1 MTKFVVLNL
10 GAGDLNQGFPFVSVT
25 AQSGNHLMQVTGSL
39 PAMPQLVA
47 NYQTWQS
54 IYQILHQ
61 SCSMG
66 NRYSPQS
73 HRQEVNWEGDS
84 SISINEADITHVSE
98 SELYQVG
105 TQLKTCVDRWLNSEG
120 FQPIERSLRQ
130 EFSSHDEI
138 RFIIQTSD
146 QNSRQIPWSIW
157 QFFQDYP
164 GAEVALSALDFK
176 SIRRVINPAKQV
188 RILAILGN
196 SSGIDVETDRA
207 LLENLKGAN
216 VVFLVEPSRQQL
228 DEYLWHQAGWDLL
241 FFAGHS
247 CSEADGKSGEIQINP
262 TEKITITQ
270 LKNALNRALKSGL
283 QLVIFNSC
291 QGLGLANQLSDL
303 HFPQMILMREPVPDR
318 VAQIFLKHFL
328 FAFSEGQSL
337 YLAFREARER
347 LQGIEGK
354 FPGASWLP
362 LIFQNPAEMPPT
374 WNELSQGETTI
385 MSNVSSNLVATLTLH
400 PSSRSPDD
408 LKTQQYFLS
417 SEEVSVIGRS
427 PDCQIPLN
435 PTEHVTV
442 SRRHAE
448 IKHIK
453 QGHESGWQI
462 RDTGTTNG
470 TLVNDQRIEGWH
482 SLNSGDRVTLGYKGP
497 ELIFEHS
504 ALPTT
509 VFIPVST
516 TEEQASAEESISES
530 DSQAVEEKKEA
541 KAVEQNQEE
550 QEASSAPPIP
560 TENLSIPE
568 EKTLPSASQPSTK
581 ATEKP
586 TESVPQPSPE
596 TKEETT
602 KTDRTDRTDKN
613 HTPVKSSTTHPEPT
627 HDLEAIASSSLWG
640 MMSQRE
646 VSHLPCSEEITALA
660 FSPDGKVLASASG
673 DKTIKLWN
681 LETGEEKL
689 SLTAHKLAINAL
701 AFSPDGKVLA
711 SASGDKTIKLWNL
724 ETGEEKLSLTAHKL
738 AINALAF
745 SCDGAT
751 LASASGDKTIKLW
764 NLETGEEKL
773 SLTAHKLAINAL
785 AFSPDGATLASAS
798 GDKTIKLWNLETA
811 EEQLS
816 ISTQKSIVS
825 ALTFS
830 PDRRLLASISDQQ
843 WLKLWSIATVE
854 EVLSIAIPKAYRGVT
869 VLHPDGQTLVSS
881 VEGERIA
888 IWTL

>member
-1 MTKFVVLNL
+1 MTKLVVLNL
-10 GAGDLNQGFPFVSVT
+10 GTGNFNQGFPFVSVT
-25 AQSGNHLMQVTGSL
+25 FQSSNYMMQVTGNL
-39 PAMPQLVA
+39 PAVPKLL
-47 NYQTWQS
+47 NYYQHWQS
-54 IYQILHQ
+54 VYQLLNQ
-61 SCSMG
+61 SRSLG
-66 NRYSPQS
+66 TRDSPPKD
-73 HRQEVNWEGDS
+73 RQNPNFDRDS
-84 SISINEADITHVSE
+84 SIFINETDITHVSE
-98 SELYQVG
+98 IELSNAA
-105 TQLKTCVDRWLNSEG
+105 TQLKSCLDSWLNTEG
-120 FQPIERSLRQ
+120 FRQIERSLRQ
-130 EFSSHDEI
+130 ELSVHDEI

-146 QNSRQIPWSIW
+146 QQSRQIPWSIW

-176 SIRRVINPAKQV
+176 SVRRVINPAKQV

-196 SSGIDVETDRA
+196 SSGINIEADRA

-216 VVFLVEPSRQQL
+216 VVFLVEPSRQKL
-228 DEYLWHQAGWDLL
+228 DEYLWHQAGWDIL

-247 CSEADGKSGEIQINP
+247 CSQLDGKTGEIYINP
-262 TEKITITQ
+262 TEKLTIAQ

-283 QLVIFNSC
+283 QLAIFNSC

-303 HFPQMILMREPVPDR
+303 DFPQMILMREPVPDR

-347 LQGIEGK
+347 LQGIEGE

-374 WNELSQGETTI
+374 WNELSKGETTI
-385 MSNVSSNLVATLTLH
+385 MSNASSNFVATLTLH
-400 PSSRSPDD
+400 PSSPSPDCS
-408 LKTQQYFLS
+408 KTQQYFLS
-417 SEEVSVIGRS
+417 SEEVTVIGRS

-453 QGHESGWQI
+453 QGQESGWHI

-516 TEEQASAEESISES
+516 TEESTSAEESISEL

-541 KAVEQNQEE
+541 EAVEQNQEE
-550 QEASSAPPIP
+550 QEASSALPVP

-568 EKTLPSASQPSTK
+568 EKTSPSASQSSTK
-581 ATEKP
+581 APEKP
-586 TESVPQPSPE
+586 TASVPLPSLE
-596 TKEETT
+596 TKEEIT
-602 KTDRTDRTDKN
+602 KTDKN
-613 HTPVKSSTTHPEPT
+613 HTPVKSTTTHPEPT
-627 HDLEAIASSSLWG
+627 HDLEAITSSSLWG
-640 MMSQRE
+640 IMSQRE

-660 FSPDGKVLASASG
+660 FSPDG
-673 DKTIKLWN
+673 
-681 LETGEEKL
+681 
-689 SLTAHKLAINAL
+689 
-701 AFSPDGKVLA
+701 
-711 SASGDKTIKLWNL
+711 
-724 ETGEEKLSLTAHKL
+724 
-738 AINALAF
+738 
-745 SCDGAT
+745 AT

-764 NLETGEEKL
+764 NLETGEETL
-773 SLTAHKLAINAL
+773 SITAHKLAINAL

-798 GDKTIKLWNLETA
+798 GDKTIKLWNLETG
-811 EEQLS
+811 EETLS
-816 ISTQKSIVS
+816 ITAHKLAINALAFSPDGATLASASGDKTIKLWNLETGEETLSMSTQKSIIS

-830 PDRRLLASISDQQ
+830 PEKQLLASVSDRQ
-843 WLKLWSIATVE
+843 WIKLWSIGTAE
-854 EVLSIAIPKAYRGVT
+854 EILSMAIPTAYRGVT
-869 VLHPDGQTLVSS
+869 VVHPDGQTLASA
-881 VEGERIA
+881 VEGEKIA
-888 IWTL
+888 LWTL